1 MTVWILSFAV
11 GWLWLS
17 SAIAH
22 YCEIE
27 NASDSDN
34 PDWAEGLARII
45 AALVLG
51 LAAPI
56 ILAVLVIKHRRN
68 AAND

>member
-1 MTVWILSFAV
+1 MTVWILSFSV

-22 YCEIE
+22 YCL
-27 NASDSDN
+27 
-34 PDWAEGLARII
+34 AETDADDGLERLARII
-45 AALVLG
+45 AAIVLA

-56 ILAVLVIKHRRN
+56 ILAVLVIKRRRN